1 MNRFRNPTSRLL
13 ILSGASTLALS
24 AAVAAGCGSAASSA
38 PGPNASSSGG
48 APPSRGTGADDHRLA
63 AIKYA
68 RCMRGHGVNVLD
80 PDQNGNIQIAA
91 PDTPKA
97 VIDRA
102 QNACRQLRSAAVG
115 PGLNAKQ
122 HAQALAQFT
131 KFTHCMRGHQIPM
144 ADPITGP
151 NGAVGFYVPQGI
163 SPTSKRYT
171 DAEASCKHL
180 LPNATG

>member
-1 MNRFRNPTSRLL
+1 MRN
-13 ILSGASTLALS
+13 
-24 AAVAAGCGSAASSA
+24 
-38 PGPNASSSGG
+38 
-48 APPSRGTGADDHRLA
+48 
-63 AIKYA
+63 
-68 RCMRGHGVNVLD
+68 HGVNVLD

-102 QNACRQLRSAAVG
+102 QNACRRLRSAAVG

-131 KFTHCMRGHQIPM
+131 KFTHCMRDHQIPM

-171 DAEASCKHL
+171 NAEASCKHL

>member
-1 MNRFRNPTSRLL
+1 
-13 ILSGASTLALS
+13 
-24 AAVAAGCGSAASSA
+24 
-38 PGPNASSSGG
+38 
-48 APPSRGTGADDHRLA
+48 
-63 AIKYA
+63 
-68 RCMRGHGVNVLD
+68 MRSHGVNVLD

-97 VIDRA
+97 VIDRG
-102 QNACRQLRSAAVG
+102 QKACQRLRSAAVG

-131 KFTHCMRGHQIPM
+131 KFTHCMRAHQIPM

-163 SPTSKRYT
+163 SPTSKLYT
-171 DAEASCKHL
+171 SAEASCKHL